1 MRLYLAV
8 CALLAAVHCEELFNG
23 DQVLRIHAE
32 SESHIHALKELEG
45 DVESGLDFWTHGFS
59 TEWPVDTMCRCVKY
73 RSKTR
78 TEMIS
83 FSVSQELLDEEKAE
97 MVGNAAPR
105 NRMWRKTRSMNSGSS
120 CRGADPNR
128 NWDAGFGG
136 PGASKD
142 PCCDSYHGPY
152 ANSEVKVKNVVD
164 LIMGLGNFKS
174 SISMHSYSQ
183 LLMYPYGYTCTD
195 VPDKSELHSVGTA
208 AIEELTSLYDQ
219 IPNQASG
226 GSIDWTYNTG
236 IRYSFAFELRD
247 TGFYGFLLPANQI
260 VPTFIEIAPQRRNIE
275 PASIVLS

>member
-59 TEWPVDTMCRCVKY
+59 TEWPVDTMCRCLLIL
-73 RSKTR
+73 SK
-78 TEMIS
+78 S
-83 FSVSQELLDEEKAE
+83 FNFAAYHDLET
-97 MVGNAAPR
+97 VGTGMLVLAV
-105 NRMWRKTRSMNSGSS
+105 
-120 CRGADPNR
+120 CRYHRLVAIVGYTIYSNCRHVLP
-128 NWDAGFGG
+128 G

-195 VPDKSELHSVGTA
+195 VPDKSELLQSKNSPPSMTRYQVGS
-208 AIEELTSLYDQ
+208 ICKIIY
-219 IPNQASG
+219 QASG